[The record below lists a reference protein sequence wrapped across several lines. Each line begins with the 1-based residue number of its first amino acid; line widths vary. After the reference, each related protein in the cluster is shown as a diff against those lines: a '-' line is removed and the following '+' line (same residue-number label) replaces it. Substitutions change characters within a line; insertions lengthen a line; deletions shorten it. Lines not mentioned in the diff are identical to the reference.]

1 MLVFLYSLVSSKNKT
16 KKIIICTSIQI
27 QNHRAPYLKLNR
39 RAKSAIPLSLLIFFP
54 LVSFGGSPFRAY
66 STSGNTIFF
75 LFKVY
80 KKLLNYGIIKKKK
93 QYWLINMGVKLL
105 GAKAIVPGEPDS
117 LCKRTLLWSRRRQNF
132 FFFSV
137 ASCCVVE
144 LTVGRGR
151 MGSCQFC

>member
-39 RAKSAIPLSLLIFFP
+39 RAKSAIPLSLLIFFS
-54 LVSFGGSPFRAY
+54 LVSFGGIPLPSIQYIRQHYFF
-66 STSGNTIFF
+66 FF

-93 QYWLINMGVKLL
+93 QYWLINMGLGSWEQRQLFPGSQIRYVKERCY
-105 GAKAIVPGEPDS
+105 GPADGK
-117 LCKRTLLWSRRRQNF
+117 TF
-132 FFFSV
+132 FFFQSPR
-137 ASCCVVE
+137 VV
-144 LTVGRGR
+144 
-151 MGSCQFC
+151 

>member
-1 MLVFLYSLVSSKNKT
+1 MVFLYSLVLSKNKT

-39 RAKSAIPLSLLIFFP
+39 RAKSAIPLSLLIFFFP
-54 LVSFGGSPFRAY
+54 CFLWGGSPFRAY

-75 LFKVY
+75 FFVQGLQKTS
-80 KKLLNYGIIKKKK
+80 KLQYNKKK

-132 FFFSV
+132 FFFFQSPRV
-137 ASCCVVE
+137 
-144 LTVGRGR
+144 L
-151 MGSCQFC
+151 

>member
-93 QYWLINMGVKLL
+93 QYWLINMGLGSWEQRQLFPGSQIRYVKERCY
-105 GAKAIVPGEPDS
+105 GPADGK
-117 LCKRTLLWSRRRQNF
+117 TF
-132 FFFSV
+132 FFFQSPR
-137 ASCCVVE
+137 VV
-144 LTVGRGR
+144 
-151 MGSCQFC
+151 

>member
-39 RAKSAIPLSLLIFFP
+39 RAKSAIPLLLLIFFP
-54 LVSFGGSPFRAY
+54 LVSFGGIPLPSIQYIRQHY
-66 STSGNTIFF
+66 FF

-80 KKLLNYGIIKKKK
+80 KKLLNYSIIIKKK
-93 QYWLINMGVKLL
+93 QYWLINMGIKLL
-105 GAKAIVPGEPDS
+105 GAKAIVPGELDS

-132 FFFSV
+132 FFFQSPR
-137 ASCCVVE
+137 VV
-144 LTVGRGR
+144 
-151 MGSCQFC
+151 